1 MALSRGNLKTDGLG
15 RGEAHSG
22 RKALAAHVVPFLLW
36 IFFILGF
43 VVCDKLGSPLPRSW
57 SAPAYALK
65 SVLCAAL
72 LLYFR
77 PWKYYRRQPSTLN
90 LTEGGRGQAIGNR
103 NLNPQPL
110 NLKKGSGVR
119 QWAIVAEEPQPSTLK
134 KGSGV
139 RQWAIVAEEPQTS
152 NLKPQTSYFAIVGI
166 LAGLF
171 VAVLWIFPEMP
182 WTFAHAKSFAVF
194 YNKWLI
200 MPLGAYPD
208 YFRSEF
214 FPALPPLHPS
224 LAYSPQECGW
234 TMTVAKL
241 LGSAFVI
248 AAAEELFFRGFLYR
262 WLRKSDFLSIPLV
275 RYDAQI
281 FWAVV
286 VVFGL
291 EHDRWLAGMVAGAVY
306 GWLVLR
312 TGRLMPSVVAHAV
325 TNLVLGLYVIVSHQY
340 GFW

>member
-90 LTEGGRGQAIGNR
+90 LTEGGGGQAIGNR
-103 NLNPQPL
+103 NLN
-110 NLKKGSGVR
+110 
-119 QWAIVAEEPQPSTLK
+119 PQPSTLK

-291 EHDRWLAGMVAGAVY
+291 EHDRWLAGMMAGAVY